1 MSMNKFIICTN
12 AKRSQIESTET
23 HYKIKGIPITI
34 NDSVMNGVLYSKE
47 ENAKGIPSIVGKP
60 FTIDHPADENGNFIS
75 ALEGNGL
82 MDYFSGGVVTN
93 AYEVDDVWYADA
105 EIKKSLLA
113 GQNNG
118 QALTEKLEGK
128 SDLGVSTGL
137 YFENNQV
144 AGANAKGEK
153 YSRVAM
159 GQNFNHLA
167 AVDNPAGGK
176 GTTAVFNSEN
186 TFVCNFDDIKP
197 AKEPE
202 SKDKRSIHIK
212 AWNAAKKAIG
222 FNALSHE
229 DIRRDLNNAINPNYP
244 ENHSKWVMEV
254 YNDYFIYVDD
264 ANDGDYFQLS
274 YSISDGGVMVSG
286 EPEKV
291 ERKFVK
297 AGNFANDNQNS
308 YNNTDLINQDGERAM
323 RNLIEAKLK
332 AAGIEV
338 NGLDEDALL
347 LAYNEMQAPKEPAQ
361 EPQTN
366 SETPA
371 WAKDL
376 VAKVNTLES
385 QLTANA
391 EQELDAIAEQ
401 VEALKMGINK
411 DAAKAMGLDAAKSFL
426 AANSAEYVA
435 DYAAPR
441 GRASQTN
448 SEDDGVYRSS
458 KPFA

>member
-1 MSMNKFIICTN
+1 MQVIPLQPVE
-12 AKRSQIESTET
+12 SQ
-23 HYKIKGIPITI
+23 
-34 NDSVMNGVLYSKE
+34 
-47 ENAKGIPSIVGKP
+47 AFSIVL
-60 FTIDHPADENGNFIS
+60 N
-75 ALEGNGL
+75 
-82 MDYFSGGVVTN
+82 
-93 AYEVDDVWYADA
+93 
-105 EIKKSLLA
+105 
-113 GQNNG
+113 GQNCDIRVY
-118 QALTEKLEGK
+118 QL
-128 SDLGVSTGL
+128 STGL
-137 YFENNQV
+137 YFENNKIS
-144 AGANAKGEK
+144 GTNAKGDK

-176 GTTAVFNSEN
+176 ETTAVFNGEN

-197 AKEPE
+197 PIIDQQEP
-202 SKDKRSIHIK
+202 SDNFIDKVANKLK
-212 AWNAAKKAIG
+212 A
-222 FNALSHE
+222 L
-229 DIRRDLNNAINPNYP
+229 
-244 ENHSKWVMEV
+244 
-254 YNDYFIYVDD
+254 
-264 ANDGDYFQLS
+264 
-274 YSISDGGVMVSG
+274 
-286 EPEKV
+286 
-291 ERKFVK
+291 
-297 AGNFANDNQNS
+297 FANDNQNS

-347 LAYNEMQAPKEPAQ
+347 LAYNELQAPKQPAQ

-366 SETPA
+366 SETSA

-391 EQELDAIAEQ
+391 EQELDAVATQ

-441 GRASQTN
+441 SRASQTN

-458 KPFA
+458 KPFAS

>member
-47 ENAKGIPSIVGKP
+47 ENAKGIPSIIGKP

-93 AYEVDDVWYADA
+93 AYEVNDTWYADA

-113 GQNNG
+113 AQNNG

-137 YFENNQV
+137 YFENNKV
-144 AGANAKGEK
+144 AGANSKGEK

-186 TFVCNFDDIKP
+186 TFVCNFDDIEKP
-197 AKEPE
+197 LADKDEP
-202 SKDKRSIHIK
+202 SDAFIDRAVNKLK
-212 AWNAAKKAIG
+212 A
-222 FNALSHE
+222 L
-229 DIRRDLNNAINPNYP
+229 
-244 ENHSKWVMEV
+244 
-254 YNDYFIYVDD
+254 
-264 ANDGDYFQLS
+264 
-274 YSISDGGVMVSG
+274 
-286 EPEKV
+286 
-291 ERKFVK
+291 
-297 AGNFANDNQNS
+297 FANDNQNS
-308 YNNTDLINQDGERAM
+308 YNNTDLNTNNEAPIMERDEM
-323 RNLIEAKLK
+323 LEALGLAANSQVTNDELKTLCKTKL
-332 AAGIEV
+332 AANASEGFTKEDVVEIV
-338 NGLDEDALL
+338 NSAIKP
-347 LAYNEMQAPKEPAQ
+347 LA
-361 EPQTN
+361 
-366 SETPA
+366 
-371 WAKDL
+371 D
-376 VAKVNTLES
+376 

-391 EQELDAIAEQ
+391 EQELDSIAEQ

-441 GRASQTN
+441 SRASQTN

>member
-93 AYEVDDVWYADA
+93 AYEVNDTWYADA

-113 GQNNG
+113 AQNNG
-118 QALTEKLEGK
+118 QELAEKLEGK

-176 GTTAVFNSEN
+176 GTTAVFNSDN
-186 TFVCNFDDIKP
+186 TFVCNFDDI
-197 AKEPE
+197 AASKEE
-202 SKDKRSIHIK
+202 STESIITR
-212 AWNAAKKAIG
+212 AISAFAKKFSMG
-222 FNALSHE
+222 
-229 DIRRDLNNAINPNYP
+229 
-244 ENHSKWVMEV
+244 
-254 YNDYFIYVDD
+254 
-264 ANDGDYFQLS
+264 
-274 YSISDGGVMVSG
+274 
-286 EPEKV
+286 
-291 ERKFVK
+291 
-297 AGNFANDNQNS
+297 

-347 LAYNEMQAPKEPAQ
+347 LAYNELQAPKEPAQ

-366 SETPA
+366 SEETPA

-385 QLTANA
+385 KLTANA
-391 EQELDAIAEQ
+391 EQELDSIAEQ